1 MSKTYFNNKLI
12 SYNRKITS
20 NKTKY
25 LKVQKKLHS
34 LITKEYKFFQAGF
47 ILQVMINLKTRLF
60 IIQHL
65 KRKNLKEDKG
75 TDYVFSWK

>member
-25 LKVQKKLHS
+25 LKVQKKLDS
-34 LITKEYKFFQAGF
+34 LITKEYKFF
-47 ILQVMINLKTRLF
+47 
-60 IIQHL
+60 
-65 KRKNLKEDKG
+65 
-75 TDYVFSWK
+75 